1 MKSNLLL
8 LLFLSLLFLF
18 SCKSIFLIEY
28 EQQSKEKYSS
38 EDFLFEI
45 GIGKTIDEAKNNAI
59 SNISM
64 RFVAEIESK
73 IQFSEIYYEDGE
85 ETSESTLIKINN
97 NIKSEFTAYGIN
109 FSDIEEDRNNFFVTA
124 YLEKSKVLSYLYDSL
139 KKNVTKLSQLINILE
154 QGKINNIFYHFKE
167 INDLVS
173 KSDKIIL
180 QISILGE
187 DDKFVDYY
195 KEQEQRISKLKRDY
209 KEITY
214 FQIDVYENNER
225 TSYINKIVNDYGF
238 NISNSGISN
247 YSIQGDIQISYRKNN
262 HLIETKWDI
271 VLFLVDSDGNKINTF
286 YNQIESFGLDEVD
299 SYFNGHGECY
309 SSINFWIESFLNI

>member
-154 QGKINNIFYHFKE
+154 QGKINNIFYHLK
-167 INDLVS
+167 
-173 KSDKIIL
+173 
-180 QISILGE
+180 
-187 DDKFVDYY
+187 
-195 KEQEQRISKLKRDY
+195 KLM
-209 KEITY
+209 I
-214 FQIDVYENNER
+214 
-225 TSYINKIVNDYGF
+225 
-238 NISNSGISN
+238 
-247 YSIQGDIQISYRKNN
+247 
-262 HLIETKWDI
+262 
-271 VLFLVDSDGNKINTF
+271 
-286 YNQIESFGLDEVD
+286 
-299 SYFNGHGECY
+299 
-309 SSINFWIESFLNI
+309 

>member
-1 MKSNLLL
+1 M
-8 LLFLSLLFLF
+8 
-18 SCKSIFLIEY
+18 
-28 EQQSKEKYSS
+28 
-38 EDFLFEI
+38 
-45 GIGKTIDEAKNNAI
+45 
-59 SNISM
+59 
-64 RFVAEIESK
+64 
-73 IQFSEIYYEDGE
+73 
-85 ETSESTLIKINN
+85 
-97 NIKSEFTAYGIN
+97 
-109 FSDIEEDRNNFFVTA
+109 
-124 YLEKSKVLSYLYDSL
+124 
-139 KKNVTKLSQLINILE
+139 
-154 QGKINNIFYHFKE
+154 
-167 INDLVS
+167 
-173 KSDKIIL
+173 
-180 QISILGE
+180 GE

>member
-299 SYFNGHGECY
+299 SYSNGHGECY